1 MTQDIPVITIDG
13 PSGSGKGTI
22 GRLLAQQL
30 GWHYLDSGAIY
41 RLLAHAAELENISF
55 TNIQKLCE
63 LARRLDVHF
72 SIHGDENRVILNN
85 TDVTDALVTES
96 CGSAASLIAA
106 DPDIRI
112 ALLDR
117 QREFKRL
124 PGLVTDGRD
133 MGTIVF
139 PTAELKI
146 FLEANGEERAVRRY
160 NQLKNKGIPANLED
174 VRVEV
179 NARDKRDRERTVAP
193 LIPAD
198 DAIVIDTTHL
208 TVEDVLARILSLV
221 GARV

>member
-55 TNIQKLCE
+55 SNIPKICQ

-72 SIHGDENRVILNN
+72 SVHGDENRVMLND

-106 DPDIRI
+106 DPDIRT

-117 QREFKRL
+117 QREFKKL

-139 PTAELKI
+139 PSAELKI
-146 FLEANGEERAVRRY
+146 FLEANGEERAIRRY

-208 TVEDVLARILSLV
+208 TVNDVLARILSLV

>member
-55 TNIQKLCE
+55 SNIPKLCE

-72 SIHGDENRVILNN
+72 SVHGDENRVILNN

-179 NARDKRDRERTVAP
+179 NARDKRDRERTVSP

-208 TVEDVLARILSLV
+208 TVEDVLARILNLV